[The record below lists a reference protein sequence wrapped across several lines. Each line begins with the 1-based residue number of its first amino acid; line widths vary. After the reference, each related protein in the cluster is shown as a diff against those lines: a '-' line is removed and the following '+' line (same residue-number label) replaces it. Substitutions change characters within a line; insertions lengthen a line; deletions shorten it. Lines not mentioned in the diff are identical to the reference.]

1 MQKEVEN
8 SHKYSYPKLLV
19 DLIKSLRVKNNS
31 GSQGIRQSQVIL
43 RSQWCS
49 LPKFQ
54 KIENSQFLPLKNS
67 KMGKYGS
74 INIQH
79 LKNDIENLKI
89 FLQEFNKKKRGQN
102 I

>member
-1 MQKEVEN
+1 
-8 SHKYSYPKLLV
+8 
-19 DLIKSLRVKNNS
+19 
-31 GSQGIRQSQVIL
+31 
-43 RSQWCS
+43 
-49 LPKFQ
+49 
-54 KIENSQFLPLKNS
+54 
-67 KMGKYGS
+67 MGKYGS